1 MLEILD
7 KIFKQKEFYE
17 MEKIIEKESVKRV
30 YTNSFDDMY
39 IIMEMKLN
47 GSTLDELLD
56 VCQEIYK
63 GNTANKAK
71 KSNWFM
77 LLLVKQDE
85 YLCNEQ
91 NHISDMQRKWIL
103 NIEEN
108 QFYCR
113 KYVLWYAEEE
123 KEALREILNENYE
136 MNNISNVLQ
145 NYEYFCEFKESKNVG
160 YELLTRLCIKLP
172 FMNLLDLEQTNK
184 SIEEILESKVNS
196 IENGLFDLLVEKED
210 IDLLLERVGL
220 DVSEYKEIDNKIFEL
235 VGDENE

>member
-7 KIFKQKEFYE
+7 EIFKQKEFYK
-17 MEKIIEKESVKRV
+17 MEKIVDRESVKRV

-39 IIMEMKLN
+39 IIMETKLN
-47 GSTLDELLD
+47 GNTIDELMD
-56 VCQEIYK
+56 ICQEIFK
-63 GNTANKAK
+63 EKTVNKAK
-71 KSNWFM
+71 KSNWFL

-85 YLCNEQ
+85 YLFYEQ

-113 KYVLWYAEEE
+113 KYVFWYAEEE

-136 MNNISNVLQ
+136 MDNISNVLQ

-172 FMNLLDLEQTNK
+172 FMNLLDLEQMNK
-184 SIEEILESKVNS
+184 SIEEILASKVNS
-196 IENGLFDLLVEKED
+196 IEDGLFDLLVENND
-210 IDLLLERVGL
+210 INVLLGSVPL
-220 DVSEYKEIDNKIFEL
+220 DVTEYREIEKDILKL

>member
-7 KIFKQKEFYE
+7 EIFKQKEFYK
-17 MEKIIEKESVKRV
+17 MEKIVEKESVKRV

-39 IIMEMKLN
+39 IIMETKLN
-47 GSTLDELLD
+47 GNTIDELMD
-56 VCQEIYK
+56 ICQEIFK
-63 GNTANKAK
+63 EKTVNKAK
-71 KSNWFM
+71 KSNWFL

-85 YLCNEQ
+85 YLSYEQ

-103 NIEEN
+103 DIEEN

-136 MNNISNVLQ
+136 MDNIYNVLQ
-145 NYEYFCEFKESKNVG
+145 NYEYFREFKESKNVG

-172 FMNLLDLEQTNK
+172 FMNLLDLKQMNK
-184 SIEEILESKVNS
+184 SIEEILASKVNA
-196 IENGLFDLLVEKED
+196 IEEGLFDLLVEYED
-210 IDLLLERVGL
+210 INLLLESVPL
-220 DVSEYKEIDNKIFEL
+220 DVTEYTKIENDILEL

>member
-7 KIFKQKEFYE
+7 EIFKQKEFYK
-17 MEKIIEKESVKRV
+17 MEKIVEKESVKRV

-39 IIMEMKLN
+39 IIMETKLN
-47 GSTLDELLD
+47 GNTIDELMD
-56 VCQEIYK
+56 ICQEIFK
-63 GNTANKAK
+63 EKTVNKAK
-71 KSNWFM
+71 KSNWFL

-85 YLCNEQ
+85 YLFYEQ

-103 NIEEN
+103 DIEEN

-136 MNNISNVLQ
+136 MDNIYNVLQ
-145 NYEYFCEFKESKNVG
+145 NYEYFREFKESKNVG

-172 FMNLLDLEQTNK
+172 FMNLLDLKQMNK
-184 SIEEILESKVNS
+184 SIEEILASKVNA
-196 IENGLFDLLVEKED
+196 IEEGLFDLLVEYED
-210 IDLLLERVGL
+210 INLLLESVPL
-220 DVSEYKEIDNKIFEL
+220 DVTEYTKIENDILEL